1 MKISRVLII
10 SLLMILQ
17 TSLAHAL
24 TTMWSLSS
32 AGNTVTANHYISFG
46 QGGAGDASNS
56 KKRMVVAGNMSL
68 RNLSISAAA
77 APGGGTGAIAYTV
90 IVNGSA
96 SLLTCTM
103 TDPATTCT
111 DSTNTINL
119 VRGDTVTL
127 QATTAA
133 GAPTYSSIT
142 GYVIKDISNTNR
154 NDFIGC
160 PAAATILS
168 ASATNYIG
176 IGSNCSPNATEGG
189 GLIPIIEQVSQ
200 FYVYLDGSA
209 GAGASGKSYTVTLR
223 KNQVD
228 TAITCTILETATTCQ
243 DTINSITTAPGDIL
257 SVKVVPANTPTA
269 RYISVGVKLTSSIP
283 GAFVV
288 PSGAASPSV
297 SAVHYSALS
306 GGSTTSASTTTNNQ
320 LAPGNLYAMGF
331 YAKATTAA
339 PANGA
344 GVQSWTFNLRD
355 HTNSLTELTG
365 CVISEAATTC
375 SETFREAL
383 SASNFAVNYQLTPSG
398 TPTTSTIRY
407 GTLMTFNAPGT
418 TTIKGY

>member
-1 MKISRVLII
+1 MKLSKVFII
-10 SLLMILQ
+10 TLLMLLQ

-32 AGNTVTANHYISFG
+32 AGNTVTANHYLSFG
-46 QGGAGDASNS
+46 QGGGGDASNT
-56 KKRMVVAGNMSL
+56 KRRMVVAGNMSL
-68 RNLSISAAA
+68 RNLSISAAT

-111 DSTNTINL
+111 DSTNVINL
-119 VRGDTVTL
+119 VRGDTVSL

-133 GAPTYSSIT
+133 GAPAYSAIT
-142 GYVIKDISNTNR
+142 GYVIKDITNTNR
-154 NDFIGC
+154 NDFVGC
-160 PAAATILS
+160 PASATIFS
-168 ASATNYIG
+168 TSATNYLG
-176 IGSNCSPNATEGG
+176 INSSCAPNATEGG
-189 GLIPIIEQVSQ
+189 GLIPIVAQVSQ
-200 FYVYLDGSA
+200 LYVYLDGSA

-228 TAITCTILETATTCQ
+228 TAITCVVLETATTCQ
-243 DTINSITTAPGDIL
+243 DTVNSITTAPGDIL
-257 SVKVVPANTPTA
+257 SLKVVPANTPTA
-269 RYISVGVKLTSSIP
+269 RYISAGVKLTSSIP
-283 GAFVV
+283 GTFVV

-297 SAVHYSALS
+297 SAIHYSAFS
-306 GGSTTSASTTTNNQ
+306 GGATTTASTTTNNQ
-320 LAPGNLYAMGF
+320 LLPGNLYAMGF
-331 YAKATTAA
+331 YAKAATA
-339 PANGA
+339 PGSGA

-355 HTNSLTELTG
+355 HTNSLTDLTG

-375 SETFREAL
+375 SESFREAL

-398 TPTTSTIRY
+398 TPVTSTIRY
-407 GTLMTFNAPGT
+407 GTVLTFNAPGT

>member
-1 MKISRVLII
+1 MKINKIFVVTM
-10 SLLMILQ
+10 LLLFKCTM
-17 TSLAHAL
+17 AHAL
-24 TTMWSLSS
+24 STMWSFSS
-32 AGNTVTANHYISFG
+32 SGNTVTANHYLSFG
-46 QGGAGDASNS
+46 QGGGGDASNT
-56 KKRMVVAGNMSL
+56 KRRMVVAGDMSL
-68 RNLSISAAA
+68 SNLSISAAT

-111 DSTNTINL
+111 DSSNVINL
-119 VRGDTVTL
+119 VRGDTVSL
-127 QATTAA
+127 KATTAA
-133 GAPTYSSIT
+133 GAPTYSAIT
-142 GYVIKDISNTNR
+142 GYVIKGISNTNR
-154 NDFIGC
+154 NDFVGC
-160 PAAATILS
+160 PASATILS

-176 IGSNCSPNATEGG
+176 INSSCAPNATEGG
-189 GLIPIIEQVSQ
+189 GLIPIITQVSQ
-200 FYVYLDGSA
+200 FYVHLDGSA

-228 TAITCTILETATTCQ
+228 TAITCTVLETATTCQ
-243 DTINSITTAPGDIL
+243 DTVNSITTAPGDIL
-257 SVKVVPANTPTA
+257 SVKVVPTSTPTA
-269 RYISVGVKLTSSIP
+269 RYISASVKITSSVP
-283 GAFVV
+283 GTFVV

-297 SAVHYSALS
+297 SAVHYSAFS

-320 LAPGNLYAMGF
+320 LLPDNMYALGF

-355 HTNSLTELTG
+355 HTNSLTKLTG

-375 SETFREAL
+375 SESFREAL
-383 SASNFAVNYQLTPSG
+383 SASDFAINYQLTPSG

-407 GTLMTFNAPGT
+407 GTVMTFNAPGT